1 MSPFPAKRSQLIYRK
16 SNLSRLLHPNH
27 LFFTPQ
33 RKQQVLYTQKREEMK
48 KNRQTL
54 ILWCS
59 FCTLITIT
67 LAICG
72 GILVFNDFDAQ
83 SFCKETMTE
92 QCALGN
98 LDFCNCIDDARL
110 MSQSCDTN
118 SLINKKAEEE
128 WTNYYQITMTC
139 KCSDSVVC
147 VDISAKVQFERIM
160 KTLLVIIACLFP
172 LLGLCVSLAL
182 C

>member
-1 MSPFPAKRSQLIYRK
+1 MR
-16 SNLSRLLHPNH
+16 
-27 LFFTPQ
+27 
-33 RKQQVLYTQKREEMK
+33 

-72 GILVFNDFDAQ
+72 GILVSNDFDAQ

-98 LDFCNCIDDARL
+98 LDFCKCIDDAHL

-118 SLINKKAEEE
+118 SLIDKKAEEE
-128 WTNYYQITMTC
+128 WTDYYQITMTC

-147 VDISAKVQFERIM
+147 VDISAKVQVERIM